1 MGIGDRGTS
10 DSNNTRQAHQHRIAQ
25 CLFCDGCNHLP
36 PGLPLIPGPSL
47 IPRELWFG
55 GEGKCECVGASDQGL
70 NDRTPGPSCH
80 YQSLQGL
87 DSCGPIVPSRPS
99 PSPSR
104 ARRPPPSLLPLYG
117 GTAHMAA
124 VKTLYVRHVVPGA
137 ERTTPPP
144 VNGRNVSLCVVRRLD
159 GLNAYRHGVSSLST
173 RYLRIGGE
181 QGIYMEG
188 GPGRGEGG
196 SQREELELGERERTL
211 STLDVPPSDI
221 YSSCTG

>member
-1 MGIGDRGTS
+1 MR
-10 DSNNTRQAHQHRIAQ
+10 RCQR
-25 CLFCDGCNHLP
+25 
-36 PGLPLIPGPSL
+36 PGAERSH
-47 IPRELWFG
+47 PR
-55 GEGKCECVGASDQGL
+55 
-70 NDRTPGPSCH
+70 
-80 YQSLQGL
+80 
-87 DSCGPIVPSRPS
+87 PIVPLPVLARVGLMWPDRPV
-99 PSPSR
+99 PSLPLPLPR
-104 ARRPPPSLLPLYG
+104 PPPPSL
-117 GTAHMAA
+117 
-124 VKTLYVRHVVPGA
+124 
-137 ERTTPPP
+137 PPP
-144 VNGRNVSLCVVRRLD
+144 PLWGYGAYGRGQDAIRAARRARCRTHNSTPSECGGAMYPCDCVVRRLD